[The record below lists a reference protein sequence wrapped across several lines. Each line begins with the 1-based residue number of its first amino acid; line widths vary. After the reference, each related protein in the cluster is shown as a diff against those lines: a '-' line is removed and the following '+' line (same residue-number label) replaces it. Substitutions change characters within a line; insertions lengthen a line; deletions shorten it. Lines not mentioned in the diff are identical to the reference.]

1 MMLVVARY
9 LALTILLGPI
19 EPRAESLASPWLPS
33 VTATASLYWA
43 ERASKRQH
51 GGQWPRHDPRV
62 PPAAQALPHS
72 RFDIRPM
79 SGRRAKFPDRMS
91 TSVRVDGWQR

>member
-1 MMLVVARY
+1 MLVAARY

-19 EPRAESLASPWLPS
+19 EPRAESLASPWQPS
-33 VTATASLYWA
+33 VTATASLYWLDGHRNGSMA
-43 ERASKRQH
+43 VSGFDMILEFH
-51 GGQWPRHDPRV
+51 P
-62 PPAAQALPHS
+62 QALPS